1 MYQPNLL
8 CFRKVFSLISLNGI
22 LLPCTVNVVDLSS
35 LWDDTVNLN
44 KWYNKNI
51 TISQCNSTKIKLIS
65 YCGNCVQILKLLFA
79 NDHLVNVFGSIN
91 SPSRLTL
98 SLTFSAKCSFNFWY
112 GLGKGTDTPV
122 APEKSNNVKF
132 VSIYITS
139 CHIRNCH

>member
-51 TISQCNSTKIKLIS
+51 TISQCNSTTIKLIS
-65 YCGNCVQILKLLFA
+65 YCGYCVQILKLLFA

-91 SPSRLTL
+91 SPSR
-98 SLTFSAKCSFNFWY
+98 
-112 GLGKGTDTPV
+112 
-122 APEKSNNVKF
+122 
-132 VSIYITS
+132 
-139 CHIRNCH
+139 